1 MSTVKAYVLLITAI
15 GKEIDVVNDLK
26 KINGVKA
33 ASPVYGEYDVVAEIE
48 STSLD
53 ELNKVIGQIRKINAI
68 IRTVTLI
75 TM

>member
-1 MSTVKAYVLLITAI
+1 MSNVKAYVLLITAI
-15 GKEIDVVNDLK
+15 GKELDVVNELK
-26 KINGVKA
+26 KVNGVKA

-48 STSLD
+48 APSLD
-53 ELNKVIGQIRKINAI
+53 ELNKIISQIRKISSI